1 MSLIDVQEG
10 VVLSSRRQSSQM
22 MMNVTPSPPRINVI
36 SPSGGSPSPTTPSP
50 SQRQQRDR
58 NDSTSST
65 TSILASASSAA
76 GKDSGEMTPYRLTQ
90 RIVEDNFRH
99 ESLLYDTPTTSGNN
113 GDGGNRRGSFL
124 NIDSAR
130 RRLSNVGDAV
140 SRKISCTIGWKTSN
154 VDTIVQEG
162 VALCKYYVRNRLKR
176 SGLLTRKI
184 GLRRTTSSK
193 LVVESNHTAAAS
205 AATGNG
211 HSAST
216 IWSAHQMVPELAAL
230 GAELE
235 KMYPELYD
243 RVGRQIGCV
252 QFTSKQRVGDALGDV
267 VRELMQRA
275 GGCNWSKIVAIYAV
289 AGGLACDCVRQ
300 GNPDF
305 LDAIYEAMENVI
317 EEYIAPW
324 ILIRGGWS
332 DLSAKCKTEPHW
344 DPEKSTYAITIGLM
358 IVCVTL
364 VIFILV
370 LIVRLFFL

>member
-1 MSLIDVQEG
+1 MSLTDVEEG

-22 MMNVTPSPPRINVI
+22 TNVTPSPPRINVI

-50 SQRQQRDR
+50 SRRRDR
-58 NDSTSST
+58 NDSASST
-65 TSILASASSAA
+65 TTILASARST
-76 GKDSGEMTPYRLTQ
+76 GKDSGETTPLRSTQ
-90 RIVEDNFRH
+90 RVVEDHLRR
-99 ESLLYDTPTTSGNN
+99 ESLYDTPTTSGNDN
-113 GDGGNRRGSFL
+113 GGGGGGGGNRRGSFL

-140 SRKISCTIGWKTSN
+140 SRKISGTIGWKTSN
-154 VDTIVQEG
+154 VDTVVQEG
-162 VALCKYYVRNRLKR
+162 VLLCKHYVRKRLKR

-184 GLRRTTSSK
+184 GLRRTTSAK
-193 LVVESNHTAAAS
+193 LVVESSDTETAGAAS
-205 AATGNG
+205 TGNG
-211 HSAST
+211 QT
-216 IWSAHQMVPELAAL
+216 PIYLTVPELAAL

-235 KMYPELYD
+235 KMYPELYE

-267 VRELMQRA
+267 VRELMQRP

-305 LDAIYEAMENVI
+305 LDAIYEAMENLI
-317 EEYIAPW
+317 EEYLAPW
-324 ILIRGGWS
+324 ILIRGGWT
-332 DLSAKCKTEPHW
+332 DLSAKCRTEPHW
-344 DPEKSTYAITIGLM
+344 DPEKSTYAIMIGSM

-364 VIFILV
+364 AIFVLV